1 MTSNEAV
8 EEFQNFTHS
17 VAAAR
22 QLLHRAHANGSLI
35 EGLVLYAS
43 LIDAL
48 LRILVAHA
56 TAEHHGSVKHFD
68 PRFFRHDTTLWKN
81 ERQAYAAA
89 AASGVLSDAERD
101 ELQALYGFRNVVIHR
116 FIISGITYEEV
127 GSRLDRYEVIANRL
141 IARLEDIEQPAPALS
156 DEETAVVRARIA
168 RKVGYSD
175 PDDQRPE

>member
-1 MTSNEAV
+1 MTSNDAA

-22 QLLHRAHANGSLI
+22 HLLHRAHASGSLI

-56 TAEHHGSVKHFD
+56 TAEQLGSVKHLN

-89 AASGVLSDAERD
+89 ASSGVLSDAERE
-101 ELQALYGFRNVVIHR
+101 ELQDLYGFRNVVIHR
-116 FIISGITYEEV
+116 FIISGITYDEV

-141 IARLEDIEQPAPALS
+141 MARLEAIEQPAPALS
-156 DEETAVVRARIA
+156 DEEITAVRARIA
-168 RKVGYSD
+168 RKVGHSD
-175 PDDQRPE
+175 PGARPPQ